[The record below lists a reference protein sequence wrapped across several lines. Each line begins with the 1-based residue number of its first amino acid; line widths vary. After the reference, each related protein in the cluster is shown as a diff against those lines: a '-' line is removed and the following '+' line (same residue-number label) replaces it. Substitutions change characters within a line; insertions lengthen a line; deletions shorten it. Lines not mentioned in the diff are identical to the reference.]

1 MERVQF
7 IPHNQAKILLIDVS
21 NMSAGKDFESV
32 ISQAKFQIRSQPKE
46 SVLTLFDASGAFYNP
61 ESIQLLK
68 EFTKSN
74 KPYVKA
80 SAVVGITGLKK
91 IALETISR
99 FSGRS
104 FQVCNTKEEAVSW
117 LARQ

>member
-1 MERVQF
+1 MERVHF
-7 IPHNQAKILLIDVS
+7 IPYQQVKILLIDVS
-21 NMSAGKDFESV
+21 NMAAGKDFEAV
-32 ISQAKFQIRSQPKE
+32 INQAKYEIRTQPKE
-46 SVLTLFDASGAFYNP
+46 SVLTLFDATGTFYDP
-61 ESIQLLK
+61 ESIQILK
-68 EFTKSN
+68 DFTKSN

-99 FSGRS
+99 FSGRT
-104 FQVCNTKEEAVSW
+104 FQACNTREEALAW